1 MPLKTKH
8 KKALSRVERLA
19 LLPASLE
26 IYLTGACNLSCDYC
40 SSRPLLKAP
49 AKKLAWPQVQ
59 RAIDLF
65 ASYTDPAGAGRGD
78 TKFRVIGLTG
88 GEPLL
93 EFDLAAR
100 AVEHI
105 RRRYKWLS
113 VTLSTNGTLLDR
125 EKAEFLLARDVDL
138 TVSLD
143 GPQSATDAHRRFAAG
158 KGSVYARVMANLAK
172 LPKELLGQM
181 RVMATFS
188 PETAPL
194 LAESVAFLNKFGFAA
209 IEADFDMY
217 GLWPA
222 RDLARLRGALAGLR
236 RFYLK
241 RFDYGGWTSDWG
253 SVFGGALQNKVAN
266 TGRYDAFNE
275 FALSNEGIFYPAD
288 VAALFGRRSFKTG
301 DLAGGVDFARLEGFY
316 RRAIDYLGGRG
327 WTESVVPP
335 ACRYFYA
342 LARGLD
348 ADTFMGNAAAM
359 KRIFDEELGGLLA
372 MERVFRRLARNKDF
386 GDFAH
391 EPPRRS
397 RAAVGA
403 AVLDA
408 AAGLGQ
414 ARRAAD
420 WLLYSPGAGKTL
432 NLSAAAGPAFER
444 AQGVMLYSVLKAA
457 YLKKKLRVSLEPR
470 ASGRCAA

>member
-1 MPLKTKH
+1 MPAKKEH
-8 KKALSRVERLA
+8 KKAPSRAERLA

-26 IYLTGACNLSCDYC
+26 IYLTGACNLRCDYC
-40 SSRPLLKAP
+40 SSRPLLNAP
-49 AKKLAWPQVQ
+49 AKKLAWPQVE

-65 ASYTDPAGAGRGD
+65 ASYTDPAGDGRGD
-78 TKFRVIGLTG
+78 NKFRVIGLTG

-100 AVEHI
+100 AVEHV

-143 GPQSATDAHRRFAAG
+143 GPRRATDAHRRFAAG
-158 KGSVYARVMANLAK
+158 GGSVYGRVLANLGK
-172 LPKELLGQM
+172 LPKGLLGQM

-194 LAESVAFLNKFGFAA
+194 LAESVAFLHKFGFAA

-236 RFYLK
+236 RFYLR

-253 SVFGGALQNKVAN
+253 GVFGGALQNKVAN
-266 TGRYDAFNE
+266 PGRYDAFNE

-288 VAALFGRRSFKTG
+288 VAALFGLRAFEIG
-301 DLAGGVDFARLEGFY
+301 GLDGGVDFARLEGFY
-316 RRAIDYLGGRG
+316 GRACAYLDGRG

-348 ADTFMGNAAAM
+348 TDAFMGNAAAM
-359 KRIFDEELGGLLA
+359 KRVFDEELGGLLA
-372 MERVFRRLARNKDF
+372 MERVFRRLARSKDF

-397 RAAVGA
+397 RAAVA
-403 AVLDA
+403 AAALDA
-408 AAGLGQ
+408 AAGPGQ

-420 WLLYSPGAGKTL
+420 WLLYSPGAGKAL
-432 NLSAAAGPAFER
+432 NLAAGPGPAFER

-457 YLKKKLRVSLEPR
+457 FLKKRLRVALEPR
-470 ASGRCAA
+470 AAGRRAA

>member
-1 MPLKTKH
+1 MPTRTAH
-8 KKALSRVERLA
+8 KKAGERAERLA

-26 IYLTGACNLSCDYC
+26 IYLTGACNLRCDYC
-40 SSRPLLKAP
+40 SSRPLLAAP
-49 AKKLAWPQVQ
+49 GKKLSWPQVE

-78 TKFRVIGLTG
+78 NKFRVIGLTG

-93 EFDLAAR
+93 EFDLAAK
-100 AVEHI
+100 AVEYIH
-105 RRRYKWLS
+105 RRYKWLS

-125 EKAEFLLARDVDL
+125 EKAEYLLARDVDL

-143 GPQSATDAHRRFAAG
+143 GPRRATDAHRRFAAG
-158 KGSVYARVMANLAK
+158 GGSVYGRVLANLRK

-188 PETAPL
+188 PETAPY
-194 LAESVAFLNKFGFAA
+194 LAESVAFLSRFGFAA
-209 IEADFDMY
+209 LEADFDMY
-217 GLWPA
+217 GRWPEK
-222 RDLARLRGALAGLR
+222 DLARLRGALAGLR

-241 RFDYGGWTSDWG
+241 RFGYGGWTSDWG
-253 SVFGGALQNKVAN
+253 GVFGGALQNKVAN
-266 TGRYDAFNE
+266 PGRYDAFNE

-288 VAALFGRRSFKTG
+288 VAALFGRREFRTG
-301 DLAGGVDFARLEGFY
+301 DLESGVDFVRLDGFY
-316 RRAIDYLGGRG
+316 RRAAAYLSGRG

-348 ADTFMGNAAAM
+348 PADFMGNAARM
-359 KRIFDEELGGLLA
+359 KKIFDEELGGLLA
-372 MERVFRRLARNKDF
+372 MERVFRRLARSKDF

-397 RAAVGA
+397 RAAVAA

-408 AAGLGQ
+408 AAGPGQ

-420 WLLYSPGAGKTL
+420 WLLYSPGPDKAL
-432 NLSAAAGPAFER
+432 NLAAAPGPAFER
-444 AQGVMLYSVLKAA
+444 AQGLMLYSVLKAA
-457 YLKKKLRVSLEPR
+457 YLKKKLRVALEPPAAGRR
-470 ASGRCAA
+470 AA